1 MYAILVL
8 AALPPTP
15 NRDSSIDEVKAW
27 LKIFVEQR
35 RGLFYS
41 QVERLVCPGS
51 DLLSLT
57 KAQCLKRSPEWGD
70 MIYNALHLNPTACE
84 GIFELH
90 HHLFL
95 NWYCFLNSLFT
106 NTIDLIS
113 LPCDTEFFQYALG
126 FSPTLLR
133 PDRSKNTLVVA
144 VRSSRQSD
152 LKSFPWH

>member
-1 MYAILVL
+1 VYAILVL

-41 QVERLVCPGS
+41 QVERLGYTGS
-51 DLLSLT
+51 ELLSLT

-70 MIYNALHLNPTACE
+70 MIYNALHLNPAACE

-90 HHLFL
+90 HHHL
-95 NWYCFLNSLFT
+95 
-106 NTIDLIS
+106 
-113 LPCDTEFFQYALG
+113 
-126 FSPTLLR
+126 
-133 PDRSKNTLVVA
+133 
-144 VRSSRQSD
+144 
-152 LKSFPWH
+152 